1 MSKRPPSLIR
11 AAQGP
16 KEEHRFS
23 FDRPLHAAT
32 ARLTAGVSP
41 AALIQAYTDWAQ
53 HLLMSPAKQVEL
65 AEKAARKW
73 SRYGPICDA
82 PGAYVLEP

>member
-16 KEEHRFS
+16 KEERRFS

-32 ARLTAGVSP
+32 ACLTAGISP
-41 AALIQAYTDWAQ
+41 AALIQAHTDWVQ
-53 HLLMSPAKQVEL
+53 HLLMSPDKQAEL
-65 AEKAARKW
+65 AEKARRKW
-73 SRYGPICDA
+73 PRYGPICDA
-82 PGAYVLEP
+82 PSAYVLEP